1 MNTDKLTADTIAGFI
16 PNILTEVEGERSL
29 FDKLAPFLE
38 SARLYLE
45 SEFLGHD
52 DFLSEVHND
61 LALKIL
67 VAKAF
72 ADAVPSLDLIV
83 TPTGMGVINTDNMA
97 PASKERVERLIASL
111 RDYVRSNVSVL
122 VDVCRRYEQWRSGF
136 GRKFCDIFLY
146 EPDGQN
152 VLPGV
157 HYEFDYV
164 RSCCIAIEASMAE
177 HFLGRSL
184 MVALRRGYHSGSL
197 KPAEMDI
204 INAIRVAEIALMGE
218 AERYGGHIADQT
230 RLWFYC
236 RNILAALNYSPEYK
250 EIWEADKG
258 KYFNA
263 PDFKNDIK
271 GSFFF

>member
-97 PASKERVERLIASL
+97 PASKERVERLIAYL
-111 RDYVRSNVSVL
+111 RDYVRSKDSVL

-164 RSCCIAIEASMAE
+164 RSCCIAIEDSMAE

-184 MVALRRGYHSGSL
+184 MVALRHGYHSGSL

>member
-164 RSCCIAIEASMAE
+164 RSCCIAIEDSMAE